1 MMKRK
6 RASDHV
12 RSMAVTGMIAGLY
25 TALTLVLAPFSFGL
39 VQCRMAES
47 LTVLAAYHPAAVA
60 GLTVGCA
67 LSNVAGLAMG
77 ANMAGALDILVGTFA
92 TGLAA
97 VLSYRLRHIRWGG
110 LPVPA
115 TLPPVVVNALVI
127 GTELAMVSP
136 VFTVEMWITQMAL
149 VGAGQLIACVGG
161 GLILAYAFQK
171 SGLDGQF
178 AANSFTDR

>member
-1 MMKRK
+1 MKETK
-6 RASDHV
+6 VTNV
-12 RSMAVTGMIAGLY
+12 RFVAVTGVIAGLY

-39 VQCRMAES
+39 VQCRVSEA

-67 LSNVAGLAMG
+67 LSNVVGLAMG
-77 ANMAGALDILVGTFA
+77 ANIAGALDVLVGTLA

-97 VLSYRLRHIRWGG
+97 VLSYRLRHIRFGG
-110 LPVPA
+110 LPVLA
-115 TLPPVVVNALVI
+115 TLPPVLLNALFV

-136 VFTVEMWITQMAL
+136 VFTWKMWATQMAL

-161 GLILAYAFQK
+161 GLVLAYAFQK
-171 SGLDGQF
+171 SGLDSRLSS
-178 AANSFTDR
+178 NSFTNR